1 MSKLLTSNRQPG
13 GIWESAPEPAAVFW
27 HGEFKRE
34 RRRTNFYRLGFWLL
48 LMLVAGFAL
57 TLHVANGELNFAAV
71 QLKRANDQLRADRVQ
86 FEKANDCYRENI
98 QRQLLDGAR
107 IGAELAR

>member
-1 MSKLLTSNRQPG
+1 
-13 GIWESAPEPAAVFW
+13 
-27 HGEFKRE
+27 
-34 RRRTNFYRLGFWLL
+34 
-48 LMLVAGFAL
+48 
-57 TLHVANGELNFAAV
+57 LHVANGELNFAAV

-98 QRQLLDGAR
+98 QRQFLDGAR